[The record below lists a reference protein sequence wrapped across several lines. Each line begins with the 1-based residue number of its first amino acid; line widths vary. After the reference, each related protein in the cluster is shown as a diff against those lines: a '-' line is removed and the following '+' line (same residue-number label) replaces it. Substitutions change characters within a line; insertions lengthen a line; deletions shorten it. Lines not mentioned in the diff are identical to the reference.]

1 MNGLFFSQHLA
12 SQAGGSRPKRS
23 REDAST
29 SADKAVWNLIST
41 FNELNSHV
49 IDELDEEPSP
59 LEFMRYVARN
69 TPFVVR
75 DGASSWKACREWNS
89 AYLLSALKG
98 QSVNVAVT
106 PHGFVRF
113 SQLGS
118 SLYMAKAK
126 KRKKT
131 RSGADTKGGGSN
143 ADMPTVPPGEEDSL
157 VFAKPHYED
166 QPFEELLEYVVRQE
180 SDPDFPRDAEV
191 RYAQTQNDNLRD
203 EYITLFSDAQKD
215 IPFARIALGKAPDAV
230 NLWIGNSKSV
240 TALHKDNYENIYVQ
254 VLGRKHFVLLPSLCH
269 PCVNEQPLRPATYNR
284 REDGV
289 HLDMDSDG
297 DLVPFA
303 IWDPDRP
310 EQRATPF
317 SHLAQP
323 LRVTLNPGDMLYL
336 PAMWYHKVSQS
347 CAEED
352 EGFVLAVNYW

>member
-1 MNGLFFSQHLA
+1 MSDLFSA
-12 SQAGGSRPKRS
+12 QALPTGEKSKRDTES
-23 REDAST
+23 ISNA
-29 SADKAVWNLIST
+29 ADTAIENLIST
-41 FNELNSHV
+41 FNELNSNV
-49 IDELDEEPSP
+49 IDELHEEPSP

-69 TPFVVR
+69 TPFVIR
-75 DGASSWKACREWNS
+75 NGASTWKACQEWNS

-106 PHGFVRF
+106 PYG
-113 SQLGS
+113 
-118 SLYMAKAK
+118 
-126 KRKKT
+126 
-131 RSGADTKGGGSN
+131 N
-143 ADMPTVPPGEEDSL
+143 ADMPTIPPGQDSL

-166 QPFEELLEYVVRQE
+166 EPFEELLEYVARQE
-180 SDPDFPRDAEV
+180 TDPGFPSDAEI
-191 RYAQTQNDNLRD
+191 RYAQTQNDNLRE
-203 EYITLFSDAQKD
+203 EYIALFSDVQKD

-269 PCVNEQPLRPATYNR
+269 PCVNEQPLRPATYKR
-284 REDGV
+284 AEHD
-289 HLDMDSDG
+289 LQLEMDSDNE
-297 DLVPFA
+297 LVPFA

-310 EQRATPF
+310 EENATPF

-352 EGFVLAVNYW
+352 EGFVLAVNYWYDLDFNGPLYPTSAFVRDISLGNRRQTSPN